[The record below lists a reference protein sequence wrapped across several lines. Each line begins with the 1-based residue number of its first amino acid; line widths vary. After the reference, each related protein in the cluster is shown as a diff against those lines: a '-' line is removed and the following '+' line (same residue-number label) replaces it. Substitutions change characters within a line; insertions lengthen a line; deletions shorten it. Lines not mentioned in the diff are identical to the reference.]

1 MNVCSQ
7 RTSPYNTERKPMPSS
22 TPKKLYGVKRGEG
35 KERGGRGRG
44 KVEDNDKE
52 EEEEVKVLA
61 ERQSS
66 KVETAGCRCAVL
78 SV

>member
-7 RTSPYNTERKPMPSS
+7 RTSPYNTERKPMPSL

-35 KERGGRGRG
+35 KERGGRG
-44 KVEDNDKE
+44 KVKDNDKG

-66 KVETAGCRCAVL
+66 KVETAGCCCAVL

>member
-66 KVETAGCRCAVL
+66 KVETAGCC
-78 SV
+78 